1 MRWLTRAFFGG
12 NSDDDD
18 EYYYSDDERKYPE
31 ESHLRMYEEQPRV
44 IPAGNYVIVA
54 RVVEAKDVC
63 AIKTFDLWQTITSF
77 SLKAATE
84 NADALPNVTTKVKLS
99 RAGFP
104 TQKRKTAVEKETSQ
118 PLWNQ
123 CFYFE
128 GMELARGELDGC
140 TVNFEVSDARK
151 FGKDA
156 TIGCV
161 EIECSKVYDE
171 EDGRGGDEKV

>member
-12 NSDDDD
+12 NSDDDDD

-99 RAGFP
+99 RAGFSH
-104 TQKRKTAVEKETSQ
+104 AEKENGGGKRDVAAALESMFLFRRHGT
-118 PLWNQ
+118 
-123 CFYFE
+123 C
-128 GMELARGELDGC
+128 ARRVGRVHGELRSVGRA
-140 TVNFEVSDARK
+140 EVR
-151 FGKDA
+151 
-156 TIGCV
+156 
-161 EIECSKVYDE
+161 
-171 EDGRGGDEKV
+171 